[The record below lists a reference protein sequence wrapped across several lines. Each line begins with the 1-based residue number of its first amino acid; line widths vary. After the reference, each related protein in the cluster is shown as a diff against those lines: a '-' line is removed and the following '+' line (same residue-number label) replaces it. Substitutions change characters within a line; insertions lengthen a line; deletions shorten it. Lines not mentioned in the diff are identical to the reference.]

1 MRVLLVAPT
10 LSARAGGTPLA
21 VVQDAK
27 ALQSVG
33 VEVELV
39 STDLTTS
46 VSDAEVSGGAQMSDL
61 ASSVEDVENLRLFPV
76 SWPLRLAYSPDLR
89 AAIASTIQ
97 QFDVVHIHSLFLY
110 PQYAAFKEAYAA
122 GKPFVVSTHGT
133 LDPYLRKRGRLRKF
147 LAEKIWQGKM
157 LRNAA
162 AIRVNSDDE
171 YRLLQDLSWNSP
183 FHVIPNALSL
193 APFEN
198 LPSPEDFLNNL
209 QGDQTGPV
217 ILSHGRITQK
227 KGLDLLIRAF
237 QLVAKQFPA
246 SRLVLVGPD
255 DEGLGVQLRQLAEEL
270 DVACQVVF
278 TGMLRGP
285 ELIAA
290 LAAADVWVL
299 SSYTEN
305 FGYAVVEAMAAGA
318 PVVISKAVNIADDV
332 ESAEAGLVT
341 ELAPEDVSEKI
352 CSVLSNE
359 ELGQRLTE
367 AGHAFATRYDSETI
381 GSQLRDMYSEI
392 LSSHSQRLVA
402 SGKIGSKSGA

>member
-33 VEVELV
+33 VEVELF

-46 VSDAEVSGGAQMSDL
+46 VSDADVAGGAQMADL

-76 SWPLRLAYSPDLR
+76 RRPLRLAYSPALR
-89 AAIASTIQ
+89 AAIASIIH

-110 PQYAAFKEAYAA
+110 PQFAAFEEAKAA
-122 GKPFVVSTHGT
+122 KKPFVVSTHGT
-133 LDPYLRKRGRLRKF
+133 LDPYLRRRGRLRKF
-147 LAEKIWQGKM
+147 LADKIWQGSM

-162 AIRVNSDDE
+162 GIRVNSDDE
-171 YRLLQDLSWNSP
+171 YRLLQDLTWNSP
-183 FHVIPNALSL
+183 FYVIPNALSL
-193 APFEN
+193 APFEK
-198 LPSPEDFLNNL
+198 LPRAKTFPDDLDGEQS
-209 QGDQTGPV
+209 GPV

-237 QLVAKQFPA
+237 QSVVKRFPSA
-246 SRLVLVGPD
+246 RLVLVGPD
-255 DEGLGVQLRQLAEEL
+255 DEGLGVQLRQLAAEL
-270 DVACQVVF
+270 NVANQVIF
-278 TGMLRGP
+278 TGMLRGQD
-285 ELIAA
+285 LIAA

-305 FGYAVVEAMAAGA
+305 FGYAVIEAMAAGA

-332 ESAEAGLVT
+332 QSAEAGLVC
-341 ELAPEDVSEKI
+341 ELDTEDVSEKI
-352 CSVLSNE
+352 CAVLSNK
-359 ELGQRLTE
+359 ELGWRLVKE
-367 AGHAFATRYDSETI
+367 GHAFAMRYDSETI
-381 GSQLRDMYSEI
+381 GTQLSEMYGEV
-392 LSSHSQRLVA
+392 LSRKLET
-402 SGKIGSKSGA
+402 